1 MLYLSSAPAG
11 AVAEVFAT
19 LASWTPAM
27 LESPAGRGAR
37 RALAQYELADRA
49 KILDLDDAE
58 ALLTLGLRPSDVV
71 SPDREV
77 TQRWARS
84 VVAARRWAG
93 VRWWSRHDS
102 RWYSYGLW
110 DRRELSVTSI
120 EPLSLD
126 HPAVIEA
133 ARILRRPRS

>member
-27 LESPAGRGAR
+27 FESPAGRGAR
-37 RALAQYELADRA
+37 RALGQYHLADRA

-58 ALLTLGLRPSDVV
+58 ALLALGVRPSEVV

-84 VVAARRWAG
+84 VVAAQRWDG
-93 VRWWSRHDS
+93 VRWWSWHDS
-102 RWYSYGLW
+102 RWYSYGMW
-110 DRRELSVTSI
+110 DRSDLSVTSV
-120 EPLSLD
+120 EPLALD
-126 HPAVIEA
+126 HPAVVEA
-133 ARILRRPRS
+133 AQVLRRPRS